1 MNMMVVGCS
10 HHVADAAFRERVA
23 FAPDQVSGFLETYY
37 EKFPESEALLLSTC
51 NRTELYVLSEQ
62 PQAVPSRGDVIELL
76 SSRHGIPI
84 EELDSALYAHQ
95 DTDAVS
101 HLFTVSSSLDSMV
114 VGESQ
119 IVSQV
124 KQAYEMAVDAKPKAP
139 LIHRTFDAAIRVAK
153 RVSTETKIHENRVS
167 VPSVAINV
175 LARQI
180 FERFDNKNVLVLGAG
195 EMAEE
200 TLTYLKAAGAS
211 QITVANRT
219 HERAVS
225 LAKKFDGQTAQW
237 SELSDQLVQADLV
250 VSTTGAKDPIVTAES
265 FNPVMKARKQKRLF
279 VLDLAIPRDF
289 DDQIGQQFDNVYLYS
304 LDDLQRECERN
315 MNSRKNQWPKARK
328 IVKDETESFFRDT
341 RRRASGSTIAQLKKQ
356 ANSIKDEELNRLMN
370 RLDTVS
376 DKDREQIE
384 KAFHRLVNKLLH
396 PPLESIREESA
407 TDDGQP
413 EPVGLLEAM
422 KRLFKLE

>member
-1 MNMMVVGCS
+1 MNMLVIGCS

-23 FAPDQVSGFLETYY
+23 FAPDQVSGFLDSYY
-37 EKFPESEALLLSTC
+37 EKYPRTEAVLLSTC

-62 PQAVPSRGDVIELL
+62 TEPAPSRRELVELL
-76 SSRHGIPI
+76 SSRHGIPA
-84 EELDSALYAHQ
+84 EELDSALYAHR
-95 DTDAVS
+95 DSEAVS
-101 HLFTVSSSLDSMV
+101 HLFSVSSSLDSMV

-124 KQAYEMAVDAKPKAP
+124 KQAYETAVDARPKSP

-153 RVSTETKIHENRVS
+153 RVSTETKIHENRIS

-180 FERFDNKNVLVLGAG
+180 FERFDNKKVLVLGAG

-200 TLTYLKAAGAS
+200 TLTYLKAAGANE
-211 QITVANRT
+211 ITVANRT

-225 LAKKFDGQTAQW
+225 LAEKFGGRTAQW
-237 SELSDQLVQADLV
+237 SELTDQLAQADLV
-250 VSTTGAKDPIVTAES
+250 VSTTGAKEPIVS
-265 FNPVMKARKQKRLF
+265 VDDFGPVMKARGQRMLF

-289 DDQIGQQFDNVYLYS
+289 DEGIGKQFDNVFLYS

-315 MNSRKNQWPKARK
+315 MNSRKSQWPKARK
-328 IVKDETESFFRDT
+328 IVSDETDQFFRDS
-341 RRRASGSTIAQLKKQ
+341 RRRESGSTIAQLKKQ
-356 ANSIKDEELNRLMN
+356 ANSIKDEELKRLMN

-384 KAFHRLVNKLLH
+384 KAFHRVVNKLLH

-407 TDDGQP
+407 TDEPHP

>member
-1 MNMMVVGCS
+1 MNMLVVGCS

-23 FAPDQVSGFLETYY
+23 FAPDQVSSFLDSFY
-37 EKFPESEALLLSTC
+37 EKYPESEALLLSTC

-62 PQAVPSRGDVIELL
+62 NRAVPSRSDLIQLL
-76 SSRHGIPI
+76 SSRHGIPV
-84 EELDSALYAHQ
+84 EELDSALYAHR
-95 DTDAVS
+95 DADAVS

-124 KQAYEMAVDAKPKAP
+124 KQAYEVAVNARPKVS

-167 VPSVAINV
+167 VPSIAINV
-175 LARQI
+175 LAKQI
-180 FERFDNKNVLVLGAG
+180 FERFDNKKVLVLGAG

-200 TLTYLKAAGAS
+200 TLTYLKAAGAN

-219 HERAVS
+219 HERALS
-225 LAKKFDGQTAQW
+225 LAEKFDGKTAQW
-237 SELSDQLVQADLV
+237 SELSDQLAAADLV
-250 VSTTGAKDPIVTAES
+250 VSTTGAQQPIVDVES
-265 FNPVMKARKQKRLF
+265 FGPVMKARGQRMLF

-289 DDQIGQQFDNVYLYS
+289 DEQIGQQFEDVYLYS

-315 MNSRKNQWPKARK
+315 ISSRKTQWPKARK
-328 IVKDETESFFRDT
+328 IVEDETESFFRDT

-356 ANSIKDEELNRLMN
+356 ANSIKDEELKRLMN
-370 RLDTVS
+370 RLDSVS
-376 DKDREQIE
+376 ENDKQQIE
-384 KAFHRLVNKLLH
+384 KSFHRVVNKLLH

-407 TDDGQP
+407 TEDSP
-413 EPVGLLEAM
+413 AESAGLLEAM
-422 KRLFKLE
+422 RRLFKLD

>member
-23 FAPDQVSGFLETYY
+23 FAPDQISGFLDSYY
-37 EKFPESEALLLSTC
+37 EKYPQTEAVLLSTC
-51 NRTELYVLSEQ
+51 NRTELYVLSQQNET
-62 PQAVPSRGDVIELL
+62 VPSKQELVELL
-76 SSRHGIPI
+76 SSRHGITAD
-84 EELDSALYAHQ
+84 ELDSALYAHQ
-95 DTDAVS
+95 DAEAVS

-119 IVSQV
+119 IISQV
-124 KQAYEMAVDAKPKAP
+124 KQAYETAVDVRPKAP

-175 LARQI
+175 LAKQI

-211 QITVANRT
+211 KITVANRT
-219 HERAVS
+219 HERAVA
-225 LAKKFDGQTAQW
+225 LAEKFAGQTAPWEQ
-237 SELSDQLVQADLV
+237 LNDQLAVADLV
-250 VSTTGAKDPIVTAES
+250 VSTTGASEPIVDAKQFE
-265 FNPVMKARKQKRLF
+265 PVMKARGQKMLF

-289 DDQIGQQFDNVYLYS
+289 DERIGQEFNNVYLYS

-315 MNSRKNQWPKARK
+315 MQSRKSQWPKARN

-341 RRRASGSTIAQLKKQ
+341 RRRASGSAIAQLKQQ
-356 ANSIKDEELNRLMN
+356 ANAIKDDELKRLLNRLES
-370 RLDTVS
+370 VS
-376 DKDREQIE
+376 DNDRQQIE
-384 KAFHRLVNKLLH
+384 KSFHRVVNKLLH

-407 TDDGQP
+407 TDDSQSS
-413 EPVGLLEAM
+413 VGLLEAM
-422 KRLFKLE
+422 RRLFKLD